1 MSVRVLCAALVLC
14 ISAMAQS
21 LSVDKLVSFLK
32 SSVELKTPDGDIAK
46 YLKNVKLTDKLTD
59 RQIEEMLA
67 IGIGPKTR
75 EALNLLRDRSAN
87 LTVATPAAVKPVE
100 PKLPPVPSAAEQAE
114 IIRDVR
120 EYALNYTKSLP
131 NFLCTQVTRRK
142 AAGEPGSRYAMRG
155 STEPSFQTL
164 DTLTVRLSYFE
175 QKEDYKLILVNNSP
189 ATQNYQNLGGATSS
203 GEFGSMLKEIFN
215 PSTDAGFTWDHWGTL
230 RNKLVMVFKYYVEQ
244 SHSQWAVDYERR
256 EHIFPA
262 YSGLI
267 YIDKDLHVVYRVT
280 LNAENIPA
288 TFPIHLA
295 HTILDYDYQDIS
307 GHEFLLPYKA
317 QIDMSADSVLTRN
330 ETEFRLYRRYSAES
344 EIKYDITPDPI
355 PDEKTKE
362 TPLTAAPK
370 VDCKDP
376 KNVKDPACKK

>member
-1 MSVRVLCAALVLC
+1 MSLRVLCAALVLC
-14 ISAMAQS
+14 FLATAQS

-32 SSVELKTPDGDIAK
+32 SSVELKTPDSDIAK

-59 RQIEEMLA
+59 RQIEELLA

-75 EALNLLRDRSAN
+75 EALNGLRDRSAT
-87 LTVATPAAVKPVE
+87 LTVAAPAAVKPVE
-100 PKLPPVPSAAEQAE
+100 PKLPPVPDAAEQAE

-155 STEPSFQTL
+155 ATEPSFQTL

-244 SHSQWAVDYERR
+244 SHSQWAVDYEHR

-267 YIDKDLHVVYRVT
+267 YIDKDIHVVYRVT
-280 LNAENIPA
+280 LNAENIPP

-295 HTILDYDYQDIS
+295 QTTLDYDFQDIS
-307 GHEFLLPYKA
+307 GHEFLLPAKA
-317 QIDMSADSVLTRN
+317 RIDMSADNVLTRN

-355 PDEKTKE
+355 PDEKLKE
-362 TPLTAAPK
+362 TPLTAPK
-370 VDCKDP
+370 ANCKDP
-376 KNVKDPACKK
+376 KNAKDPACKK

>member
-1 MSVRVLCAALVLC
+1 MSLRVLCAALVLC
-14 ISAMAQS
+14 FSATAQS

-59 RQIEEMLA
+59 RQIEELLA

-75 EALNLLRDRSAN
+75 EALNVLRDRSAT
-87 LTVATPAAVKPVE
+87 LAVTTPATAKPVE
-100 PKLPPVPSAAEQAE
+100 SKLPPVPDAAEQAE

-120 EYALNYTKSLP
+120 EYAQNYTKSLP

-155 STEPSFQTL
+155 ATEPSFQTL
-164 DTLTVRLSYFE
+164 DTLTIRLSYFDH
-175 QKEDYKLILVNNSP
+175 KEDMNLILFNNTP
-189 ATQNYQNLGGATSS
+189 TTRKYQDIGGATSN
-203 GEFGSMLKEIFN
+203 GEFGSMMAGIFD

-267 YIDKDLHVVYRVT
+267 YIDKDIHVVYRIT
-280 LNAENIPA
+280 LNAENIPL

-295 HTILDYDYQDIS
+295 HTTLDYDYQDIS
-307 GHEFLLPYKA
+307 GHEYLLPYKA
-317 QIDMSADSVLTRN
+317 QVDMSADSVLTRN

-362 TPLTAAPK
+362 TPVSAPPK

-376 KNVKDPACKK
+376 KNAKDPACKK